1 MCGSIFPRKN
11 VPASDAVMRA
21 AQFDLGACLQMTR
34 QLVRRFIENK
44 ETNVSPT
51 ADRPVDHVGKMSRIA
66 YRSSDRRTFH
76 LLFAFVTYHHRLLT
90 RLRLVLGK
98 QVRSNL
104 DATTLVTFDLAA
116 WACLLVCVK
125 FIPRCLHAAAKR
137 AINGLKGA
145 CSQVCLQIL
154 ELAPPQ
160 TFAGL
165 LRRRG
170 GGFLGALGFGLLIDS
185 GFTVRAAHVELV
197 DHVLN
202 RAVERECSQWLRSAH
217 WAAECWLLL
226 GGFYTCSTKGVAFG
240 THGGGPAENILAN
253 STYEVDIHRLHE
265 ECGYVV
271 PHRSIVRPLVVDGTR
286 ANCGSSRGVVN
297 PNDRCELLPR
307 LPARVQVIAA
317 ACSGEHAIDSY
328 IQKQKQPNSYI
339 YIPTSGFLTMN

>member
-1 MCGSIFPRKN
+1 MCGSLFPRKR

-34 QLVRRFIENK
+34 QLVRHFIENLCSK
-44 ETNVSPT
+44 PKFRS
-51 ADRPVDHVGKMSRIA
+51 RPLHDGPNGKMSRLA
-66 YRSSDRRTFH
+66 YRSSDRRAFH
-76 LLFAFVTYHHRLLT
+76 LLLAFVTYQHRLLT

-145 CSQVCLQIL
+145 CTQVCLQIL

-170 GGFLGALGFGLLIDS
+170 GGFLGALGFGLLIAS

-202 RAVERECSQWLRSAH
+202 RAVERECSQWLTSAN

-253 STYEVDIHRLHE
+253 STYEVDIDRLHE

-286 ANCGSSRGVVN
+286 ANCGSSRGVVV
-297 PNDRCELLPR
+297 DVVMWLLR
-307 LPARVQVIAA
+307 RTL
-317 ACSGEHAIDSY
+317 D
-328 IQKQKQPNSYI
+328 
-339 YIPTSGFLTMN
+339 LT

>member
-1 MCGSIFPRKN
+1 
-11 VPASDAVMRA
+11 
-21 AQFDLGACLQMTR
+21 
-34 QLVRRFIENK
+34 
-44 ETNVSPT
+44 
-51 ADRPVDHVGKMSRIA
+51 MSRLA
-66 YRSSDRRTFH
+66 YRSSDRRAFH
-76 LLFAFVTYHHRLLT
+76 LLLAFATYHHRLLT

-145 CSQVCLQIL
+145 CTQVCLQIL

-170 GGFLGALGFGLLIDS
+170 GGFLGALGFGLLIAS

-202 RAVERECSQWLRSAH
+202 RAVERECSQWLTSAN

-240 THGGGPAENILAN
+240 THGGGPGENILAN

-286 ANCGSSRGVVN
+286 ANCGSSMGVVVDVVMWLDAS
-297 PNDRCELLPR
+297 PHKRAR
-307 LPARVQVIAA
+307 LR
-317 ACSGEHAIDSY
+317 
-328 IQKQKQPNSYI
+328 
-339 YIPTSGFLTMN
+339 

>member
-66 YRSSDRRTFH
+66 YRSSDRRAFH
-76 LLFAFVTYHHRLLT
+76 LLLAFVTYHHRLLT

-185 GFTVRAAHVELV
+185 GFTVRAAIM
-197 DHVLN
+197 
-202 RAVERECSQWLRSAH
+202 
-217 WAAECWLLL
+217 
-226 GGFYTCSTKGVAFG
+226 F
-240 THGGGPAENILAN
+240 
-253 STYEVDIHRLHE
+253 
-265 ECGYVV
+265 
-271 PHRSIVRPLVVDGTR
+271 
-286 ANCGSSRGVVN
+286 
-297 PNDRCELLPR
+297 
-307 LPARVQVIAA
+307 
-317 ACSGEHAIDSY
+317 
-328 IQKQKQPNSYI
+328 
-339 YIPTSGFLTMN
+339 

>member
-1 MCGSIFPRKN
+1 MCGSLFPRKN

-66 YRSSDRRTFH
+66 YRSSDRRAFH
-76 LLFAFVTYHHRLLT
+76 LLLAFVTYHHRLLT

-202 RAVERECSQWLRSAH
+202 RAVERECSQWLRSAN

-317 ACSGEHAIDSY
+317 ACSGDHAIDS
-328 IQKQKQPNSYI
+328 
-339 YIPTSGFLTMN
+339 